1 MVTGNA
7 KCLPTIFQV
16 VYLWLNNI
24 LKFSFYS
31 SLQLI
36 HLRFTI
42 HLIVPGTVKN
52 LINNYTSLYLSLY
65 RSQLLHAS
73 VSQQVSRNAVLGL
86 VLRPPTLSRIN
97 SRPIDLCRKAS
108 KNVLFTRVQSGD
120 TVATQLRAGSIPSHD
135 NQSHKLNTSNL
146 EICTFTMYRYV
157 SYRNRNSFARVLN
170 CYFIFSTC
178 KFAYLSA
185 ELISDLGSN

>member
-16 VYLWLNNI
+16 GYLWLDNLLRFN
-24 LKFSFYS
+24 FYS

-42 HLIVPGTVKN
+42 HLIMPGTVKN
-52 LINNYTSLYLSLY
+52 LINNYTSLYLSLSLSTPSRACQPTSVPEPSSWASFSATY
-65 RSQLLHAS
+65 LITHKQLSNMCRKLQRLYCTQGFKAAIRSQ
-73 VSQQVSRNAVLGL
+73 
-86 VLRPPTLSRIN
+86 P
-97 SRPIDLCRKAS
+97 
-108 KNVLFTRVQSGD
+108 
-120 TVATQLRAGSIPSHD
+120 QLRAGRIPSHD

-146 EICTFTMYRYV
+146 EVRTFTMYRYMF
-157 SYRNRNSFARVLN
+157 YRKRNSFARVLN
-170 CYFIFSTC
+170 CYFILPTC

-185 ELISDLGSN
+185 EHISDLGSN